1 MLQALHALMH
11 FLSSLKPSGMNSSG
25 PQERR
30 ISDQSHPTQILDHP
44 QHQRHVALHQPCL
57 KSVSQGWG
65 PPRHYP
71 CSPAI
76 DLSVTQ
82 PLAMVPLTGAGW
94 STAQDPKRQIL
105 HLEQDVLLKLTLR
118 WVWDRRLSL
127 SAQKLL
133 LERSLQA
140 THLLQLQESKS
151 ENDPSTEKQI
161 TALLHF
167 LITFSFW

>member
-1 MLQALHALMH
+1 MVQALHVLMH
-11 FLSSLKPSGMNSSG
+11 FLSSLNPSGMNSSG

-30 ISDQSHPTQILDHP
+30 TSDQSHPTQLLYHP
-44 QHQRHVALHQPCL
+44 QHQTHAALHQPCL
-57 KSVSQGWG
+57 KGASQQWG
-65 PPRHYP
+65 PPCHDP
-71 CSPAI
+71 CSPTT
-76 DLSVTQ
+76 DLSITQ
-82 PLAMVPLTGAGW
+82 PLAMAPFTGAGW
-94 STAQDPKRQIL
+94 STAQDPERQVL

-127 SAQKLL
+127 PAQKLL
-133 LERSLQA
+133 PEWSLQA